1 MQDQYLRLLTSA
13 YSRRTLLKGAAG
25 ATGAAGMLLTGD
37 PLFRLG
43 YDYAT
48 TVLAQNLSDPD
59 ILNFALGLEH
69 LENSLYRQAIASN
82 RLMGEAAD
90 IFRTFGQH
98 EATHVAALTM
108 ALTQAGYANIAK
120 EGTYKFPA
128 FDTQENILRL
138 INTVEPVGVGA
149 YTGAARLLK
158 DKGILAVAGSIV
170 QVEARHT
177 AITRALAGDRMPV
190 PAALSEVYT
199 PAEVTQRVMP
209 LIG

>member
-1 MQDQYLRLLTSA
+1 MQDQYLRLLTQA

-25 ATGAAGMLLTGD
+25 ATGAAGVLLTGD

-48 TVLAQNLSDPD
+48 TVLAQNLSDAD

-69 LENSLYRQAIASN
+69 LENSLYRQANASN
-82 RLMGEAAD
+82 RLTGEAAD
-90 IFRTFGQH
+90 VFRTFGQH
-98 EATHVAALTM
+98 EATHVSAITA

-120 EGTYKFPA
+120 EGTYKFPP

-158 DKGILAVAGSIV
+158 DKTILATAGSIV
-170 QVEARHT
+170 QVEARHS
-177 AITRALAGDRMPV
+177 AVTRALAGERMPV
-190 PAALSEVYT
+190 PGPLSEVYT